1 MIDRRIAQAKA
12 DFLAGRI
19 VADSS
24 GYISIDGLTF
34 KAPVAMARSARQTPQ
49 ATARARW
56 DQAVEVALVE
66 HGGNR
71 RRAVQMVSKRRPE
84 LRKALIAEANS
95 NRSKTAP
102 VVAKPKASASQAF
115 RQQVQE
121 LVDGGMTKLE
131 AVKQLSRQA
140 GLSIQPSEPNY
151 FQDGKK
157 RYFSQRCDCGR

>member
-1 MIDRRIAQAKA
+1 MIDRRIAQAKR

-19 VADSS
+19 VADAN
-24 GYISIDGLTF
+24 GFISADGLTF
-34 KAPVAMARSARQTPQ
+34 KAPTAMAGSAGRTPAATATERWNGAIESALLEYNGDRKRATSMVARRQPTLRSA
-49 ATARARW
+49 
-56 DQAVEVALVE
+56 
-66 HGGNR
+66 
-71 RRAVQMVSKRRPE
+71 
-84 LRKALIAEANS
+84 LITEANS

-102 VVAKPKASASQAF
+102 VVAKPRASASQAF

-157 RYFSQRCDCGR
+157 RYFS